1 MHSSAAFSRL
11 DRTDP
16 SSFSPKGLDR
26 CAAGGG
32 QPVRCSTNW
41 LFGFVDGGAGFGE
54 PAVCAFAAEG
64 TTRAGNAI
72 NVPMMGLPTWG
83 PPLTIMTMVS
93 PIARRGKPPVLLRCS
108 TVGQPGVSPLRLPGC
123 ERARP
128 YGGLKFRM
136 RNVLRCQFIG
146 LRQTLLLQVSSSD
159 PGPTRR

>member
-93 PIARRGKPPVLLRCS
+93 PIATCGKPPVLLRCS
-108 TVGQPGVSPLRLPGC
+108 TWRFPLAVARL
-123 ERARP
+123 RARAALWWAQISHAQRASMSVHWVKADIAVA
-128 YGGLKFRM
+128 GVEF
-136 RNVLRCQFIG
+136 
-146 LRQTLLLQVSSSD
+146 
-159 PGPTRR
+159 